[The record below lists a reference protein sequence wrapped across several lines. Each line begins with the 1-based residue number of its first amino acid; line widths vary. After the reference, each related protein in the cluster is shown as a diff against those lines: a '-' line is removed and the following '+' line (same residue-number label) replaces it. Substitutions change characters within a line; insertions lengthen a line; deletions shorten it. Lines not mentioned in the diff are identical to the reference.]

1 VIKWIIE
8 VAALN
13 NQQIIQL
20 STLIKNVVI
29 SNFKEDVYTVEVESF
44 YKTIKN
50 RMDYIDGANLIAN
63 EAIEQVILNGE
74 CVNDTITEEVL
85 KDTIIYKDTVIHDSF
100 KVNMPMECHLDTIV
114 NDFSVYL
121 ENGNL
126 WVKWLGQIPTRT
138 INKQTTH
145 VVVDRAKEAILID
158 SCKAL
163 ELKIYDKENQLA
175 RKNKTLFKLYLGLAF
190 LILFM
195 LRKPILKLIGI

>member
-1 VIKWIIE
+1 MGTKAISIFLLGVIISVFYSCSPVKRVLSNPKYYAE
-8 VAALN
+8 V
-13 NQQIIQL
+13 
-20 STLIKNVVI
+20 K
-29 SNFKEDVYTVEVESF
+29 K
-44 YKTIKN
+44 
-50 RMDYIDGANLIAN
+50 
-63 EAIEQVILNGE
+63 QVILNGE
-74 CVNDTITEEVL
+74 CVNDTITEEIL

-158 SCKAL
+158 SCKSL
-163 ELKIYDKENQLA
+163 ELKLYDKENQLV
-175 RKNKTLFKLYLGLAF
+175 RKNKTIFKLYIGLAF
-190 LILFM
+190 LLLFM
-195 LRKPILKLIGI
+195 LRKPILRLVGL